1 MKTIDIGMKRDDAR
15 MIQSYGKWV
24 IVAFANE
31 GEVIVIDSTD
41 FKYKRSKLVEEN
53 EKI

>member
-1 MKTIDIGMKRDDAR
+1 MKRDDAR
-15 MIQSYGKWV
+15 IIQSYGKWV

-41 FKYKRSKLVEEN
+41 LEYERFKLVEEN